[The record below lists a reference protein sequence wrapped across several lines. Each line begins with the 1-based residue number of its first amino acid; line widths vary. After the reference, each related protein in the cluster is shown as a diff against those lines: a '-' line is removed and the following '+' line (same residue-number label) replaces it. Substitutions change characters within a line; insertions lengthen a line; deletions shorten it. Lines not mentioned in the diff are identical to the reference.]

1 MTINMDSAMRIYD
14 DHGQHSRGIFAI
26 VEHAAKVTIT
36 AAMLSDMRYEIPEAT
51 DAQLWRA
58 LASALRT
65 AGFEVIGD

>member
-1 MTINMDSAMRIYD
+1 MITFETAMEVYDRYGRHSDGIGTIVKLA
-14 DHGQHSRGIFAI
+14 
-26 VEHAAKVTIT
+26 EEVTIT
-36 AAMLSDMRYEIPEAT
+36 AAMLSDMRYEIPDAT